1 MDSYVK
7 GLQFTTDFNFVICKL
22 QRDMAAFFNY
32 WVCSNLTRGEDASP
46 VYRKGITVNKNP
58 ERGRREEVERGRGE
72 GNGLDVLNWFIGK
85 R

>member
-1 MDSYVK
+1 M
-7 GLQFTTDFNFVICKL
+7 
-22 QRDMAAFFNY
+22 
-32 WVCSNLTRGEDASP
+32 TRGEDASP